1 MKKHSNFVAKL
12 GNGCYHYI
20 RRKLFTVPS
29 QELRTIN
36 KHRKNPPM
44 VTVCLPTDCGHFK
57 MLITNILNLLL
68 QQLYCLDIGD
78 VILLLIAATGFAI
91 YLHEC
96 FSRKTWWRL
105 LLGLALI
112 CWAAVVAYTT
122 VSSRS
127 DGQQFVCHMTIFH
140 SYQEILQGG
149 NPEILRSNFMNIV
162 LFYPAGFISGI
173 LLPRRWPGWLRCGL
187 VVLLLTA
194 MSIGI
199 ECMQYHF
206 GLGRCEIDDVLHN
219 TVGALLGVLFSLYAI
234 KYAAN
239 SAQKS

>member
-1 MKKHSNFVAKL
+1 
-12 GNGCYHYI
+12 
-20 RRKLFTVPS
+20 
-29 QELRTIN
+29 
-36 KHRKNPPM
+36 
-44 VTVCLPTDCGHFK
+44 

-78 VILLLIAATGFAI
+78 VILLLIAATGFTI

-96 FSRKTWWRL
+96 FSRKIWWRL

-140 SYQEILQGG
+140 SYREIINGG
-149 NPEILRSNFMNIV
+149 NPEILRSNFMNAA
-162 LFYPAGFISGI
+162 LFYPAGLIGAAV
-173 LLPRRWPGWLRCGL
+173 LPRKWPIWIRCVIPAAAL
-187 VVLLLTA
+187 AA

-199 ECMQYHF
+199 ESIQFCF
-206 GLGRCEIDDVLHN
+206 ALGRCEVDDVLHN
-219 TVGALLGVLFSLYAI
+219 ALGGFLGCLISGC
-234 KYAAN
+234 AAKFFPARN
-239 SAQKS
+239 S